1 MEASKVDAFINRM
14 INESRK
20 KAKFEQNKQQAIKL
34 KTHKIPLSKKLE
46 QNTFENFKPITGKKI
61 ALDTF
66 MAYAQEFDNKKDGL
80 LLMGETGRG
89 KTHLISA
96 LYNKMHEQGR
106 LVIFGNIIKIVTY
119 LKELSGDRYTTEYE
133 AMQKLKNIELIL
145 IDDLGQEPNYYNQLI
160 YHLVDYLN
168 ENEIKLVTATRKTIP
183 ELFEKLG
190 EDTITRILE
199 MCKVVEISGDNYR
212 LISYYSQQG
221 R

>member
-1 MEASKVDAFINRM
+1 VEASKVDAFINRM

-20 KAKFEQNKQQAIKL
+20 KAKLEQNKQQAIKL

-106 LVIFGNIIKIVTY
+106 LVIFGNIIKAGWTDNVILVYADDGGFSGYHFDSY
-119 LKELSGDRYTTEYE
+119 LYGLD
-133 AMQKLKNIELIL
+133 
-145 IDDLGQEPNYYNQLI
+145 
-160 YHLVDYLN
+160 
-168 ENEIKLVTATRKTIP
+168 RKTGKKLWPYYLSHKGMSFYCII
-183 ELFEKLG
+183 ENHLFYRWFSIMQQWPVLLLRKTG
-190 EDTITRILE
+190 HFKFAWQRI
-199 MCKVVEISGDNYR
+199 R
-212 LISYYSQQG
+212 LDSQDRSFNWG
-221 R
+221 KNLFCFYVF